1 MGAAVPSDV
10 WRQLKGLTA
19 GELCR
24 ALERDGW
31 QRDTRSGSQHIYRTV
46 TDTGAILRVS
56 VHVHPHKTFGP
67 GLLKGLLTD
76 IGWSVADLRRLKLI
90 K

>member
-1 MGAAVPSDV
+1 VGAAFPPDI

-24 ALERDGW
+24 ALDRDGW
-31 QRDTRSGSQHIYRTV
+31 QLDTRGSSQHIYRKA
-46 TDTGAILRVS
+46 DAGAILRVS

-67 GLLKGLLTD
+67 ALLKGLLAD
-76 IGWSVADLRRLKLI
+76 IGWSVADLQRLKLI